1 MRGACF
7 VQIIVKFLSNT
18 LDNGAERAII
28 NYEKS
33 LIQGEVQVLT
43 GGKVRDPAKV
53 G

>member
-1 MRGACF
+1 MRCACF

-33 LIQGEVQVLT
+33 LFQGAGQVLT
-43 GGKVRDPAKV
+43 GGKGRDPAKA